1 MYKSGQKPD
10 LKGRRRKPEG
20 RPVVGGERPSAV
32 VCTSQAASGE
42 GQGQVGEWLEW
53 KFLET
58 LSRVAARVA
67 AKEPGRRS
75 GAGTLAKF
83 LKDCGIHE
91 ETDLL

>member
-1 MYKSGQKPD
+1 MEIS
-10 LKGRRRKPEG
+10 RN
-20 RPVVGGERPSAV
+20 PVI
-32 VCTSQAASGE
+32 
-42 GQGQVGEWLEW
+42 
-53 KFLET
+53 
-58 LSRVAARVA
+58 RVA